1 MIYNVTTS
9 KGKKKIIIPESWDE
23 TNTGQFEKMVT
34 WDQKNLIE
42 LFSIMSG
49 LDVKVLENTYD
60 PALEQS
66 LIECTNY
73 VYTPYE
79 FIKEVPDSL
88 VIDKKK
94 FKIPKDVGG
103 LTIGQNILVAQG
115 GADAKVKEELLSL
128 ATAIFLQPLYDNCE
142 LDYDKALILR
152 DKIRL
157 EPITKIYPVGFFLL
171 NPQIGFGVILRKL
184 LSRMTMTLRGGFSKS
199 ERK

>member
-1 MIYNVTTS
+1 VFN
-9 KGKKKIIIPESWDE
+9 
-23 TNTGQFEKMVT
+23 
-34 WDQKNLIE
+34 
-42 LFSIMSG
+42 
-49 LDVKVLENTYD
+49 
-60 PALEQS
+60 
-66 LIECTNY
+66 
-73 VYTPYE
+73 
-79 FIKEVPDSL
+79 KEVPDYL

-94 FKIPKDVGG
+94 VKIPKDIGG
-103 LTIGQNILVAQG
+103 LTIGQNILVAQVG
-115 GADAKVKEELLSL
+115 SDAKVKEELLSL